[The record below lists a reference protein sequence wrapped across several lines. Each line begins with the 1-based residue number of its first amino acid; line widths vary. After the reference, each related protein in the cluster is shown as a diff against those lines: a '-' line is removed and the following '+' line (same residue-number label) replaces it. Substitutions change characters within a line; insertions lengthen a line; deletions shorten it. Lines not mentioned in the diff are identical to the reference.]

1 MWTNLA
7 FSRDLKQNYSWLPKG
22 STSQV
27 INLNI
32 SGTWSIIAGIWLDGQ
47 FLWMLVHSTV
57 DSKIFQ
63 KYMSILKYAISK
75 RDKLKNLQ
83 VTITLDNATIHNSDS
98 TIERLKQLC
107 LNVDFLPAYS
117 PMLAPVEIFFKQLKS
132 KFRSSSWI
140 KILNIDTKIRLF
152 RDLKKNSRIRGKFY
166 KIRMGW
172 VSKECKG
179 FYFTIKKLISI
190 LSRYFNYL

>member
-1 MWTNLA
+1 MWTSLA

-47 FLWMLVHSTV
+47 FLWMLVYSTV
-57 DSKIFQ
+57 DSEIFQ

-83 VTITLDNATIHNSDS
+83 LTITLDNATVHNSNS
-98 TIERLKQLC
+98 MIERLKQH
-107 LNVDFLPAYS
+107 V
-117 PMLAPVEIFFKQLKS
+117 
-132 KFRSSSWI
+132 
-140 KILNIDTKIRLF
+140 
-152 RDLKKNSRIRGKFY
+152 
-166 KIRMGW
+166 
-172 VSKECKG
+172 
-179 FYFTIKKLISI
+179 
-190 LSRYFNYL
+190 

>member
-22 STSQV
+22 SISQV

-98 TIERLKQLC
+98 KIERLKQLC
-107 LNVDFLPAYS
+107 LNVDFLPAYFS
-117 PMLAPVEIFFKQLKS
+117 NVGTSGDFLQT
-132 KFRSSSWI
+132 I
-140 KILNIDTKIRLF
+140 KIKIQ
-152 RDLKKNSRIRGKFY
+152 KQ
-166 KIRMGW
+166 
-172 VSKECKG
+172 
-179 FYFTIKKLISI
+179 
-190 LSRYFNYL
+190 